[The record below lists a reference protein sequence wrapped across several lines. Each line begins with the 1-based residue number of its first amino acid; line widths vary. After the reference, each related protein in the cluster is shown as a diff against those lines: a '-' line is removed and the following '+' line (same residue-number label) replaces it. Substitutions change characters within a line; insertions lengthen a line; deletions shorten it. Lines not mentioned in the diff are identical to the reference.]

1 LRISPSSSRPRQEPI
16 PAGSPSRI
24 VYPGE
29 LPPET
34 VGEIRRVMERITLKG
49 DKPG

>member
-1 LRISPSSSRPRQEPI
+1 MGPFKVQRI
-16 PAGSPSRI
+16 AGAIGAEISGVDLS
-24 VYPGE
+24 GE